1 MQLESPFLVAPGP
14 ALDLVATTHDVAATT
29 SRLYHRDGWSVIE
42 ITGEL
47 DIQGVPSVR
56 RLRLRAGP
64 RVLFDLRGVTFIDCS
79 GLRAISGPDAF
90 GRPSCVFVCGT
101 TGRARLLLELFG
113 ADWGLS
119 FYASVDEALQARV

>member
-1 MQLESPFLVAPGP
+1 MQFEGPHLVSPGS
-14 ALDLVATTHDVAATT
+14 ALDQAVLTQDVAASR

-64 RVLFDLRGVTFIDCS
+64 RLLFDLRGVTFVDCG

-90 GRPSCVFVCGT
+90 GRTSRVFICASK
-101 TGRARLLLELFG
+101 GRARLLLELFG
-113 ADWGLS
+113 SDGGQV
-119 FYASVDEALQARV
+119 FYASVDEALRARG